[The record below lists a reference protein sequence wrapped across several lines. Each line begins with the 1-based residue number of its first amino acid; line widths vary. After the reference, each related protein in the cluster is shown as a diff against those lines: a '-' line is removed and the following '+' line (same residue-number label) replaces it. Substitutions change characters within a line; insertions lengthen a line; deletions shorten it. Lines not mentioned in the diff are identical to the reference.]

1 MPLDAD
7 QACATGGRSRCDA
20 VPRPAGIRPRR
31 HAAGADALLRAIL
44 RGPTATLALARWCAE
59 RGLGEGPVHASVMCD
74 RPAMIA
80 PDILLDALEVVGPT
94 RLRHRRVTL
103 LRGAVALSDC
113 DLWWL
118 PDRLPA
124 SVTAALDAGDRPFG
138 TVVAPLRPW
147 RRTVET
153 RIIGPGA
160 AHVLE
165 IGAVVLATRTDRPL
179 PIAAVQERYRGALLG

>member
-7 QACATGGRSRCDA
+7 RLDPGCGPALLKA
-20 VPRPAGIRPRR
+20 VPGGAGRAARRPPAT
-31 HAAGADALLRAIL
+31 AAALLRAIQ
-44 RGPTATLALARWCAE
+44 RGPTATRALGRWCE
-59 RGLGEGPVHASVMCD
+59 QRGLGEGPVHASVLRD

-94 RLRHRRVTL
+94 RLRHRRATL
-103 LRGAVALSDC
+103 RRGEVALADC

-124 SVTAALDAGDRPFG
+124 AVTAALDATDQPFG
-138 TVVAPLRPW
+138 ALVAPLRP
-147 RRTVET
+147 RRCSVET
-153 RIIGPGA
+153 WIAGAGA

-165 IGAVVLATRTDRPL
+165 IGAVVLARRAGGPL
-179 PIAAVQERYRGALLG
+179 PVAVVRERYRGALLG